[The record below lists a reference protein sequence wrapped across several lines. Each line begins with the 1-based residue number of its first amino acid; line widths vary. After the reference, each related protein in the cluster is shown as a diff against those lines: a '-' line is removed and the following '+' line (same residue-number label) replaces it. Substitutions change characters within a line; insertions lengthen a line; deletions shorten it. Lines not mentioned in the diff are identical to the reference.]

1 MNDSSTDWLIDLGD
15 WKMTAMLNVIL
26 TEYLLK
32 NVNEC
37 QYNQEYNE
45 YKK

>member
-1 MNDSSTDWLIDLGD
+1 
-15 WKMTAMLNVIL
+15 MTAMLNVIL

-32 NVNEC
+32 NVNEW